1 MLTSVQNMRI
11 IRWGATEPSLGGRC
25 TRYALVG
32 QVYEICPGGA
42 VVRDVLWMPGVR
54 DMPWGARCTRYALE
68 GQVYEMYFRCQVNKM
83 CFALTW
89 PGGAG
94 V

>member
-1 MLTSVQNMRI
+1 MPWS
-11 IRWGATEPSLGGRC
+11 ARC
-25 TRYALVG
+25 TRYALG
-32 QVYEICPGGA
+32 GQLYEMYFGCQVYEICPG
-42 VVRDVLWMPGVR
+42 VPGVR

>member
-11 IRWGATEPSLGGRC
+11 IRWGATEPSLGG
-25 TRYALVG
+25 
-32 QVYEICPGGA
+32 QVYEICPG
-42 VVRDVLWMPGVR
+42 RPGVR
-54 DMPWGARCTRYALE
+54 DMPWGGSCTRYALE